1 MIQVTD
7 FSHSGQCNFKF
18 DFQFTKDGE
27 IYVCVGGGDAWQNPV
42 CKGWCNVWKGAELQN
57 SSLPIDGERPKNPG
71 GIVTCSIQY

>member
-27 IYVCVGGGDAWQNPV
+27 IYVCVGGGDALQNPV
-42 CKGWCNVWKGAELQN
+42 CKG
-57 SSLPIDGERPKNPG
+57 
-71 GIVTCSIQY
+71 